1 MNKNDRRVKYACY
14 TTNIAMSVVSNLA
27 PILFITFRDL
37 YGISY
42 TLLGLL
48 VLINFCTQLF
58 VDLFL
63 SFFSHRLNIART
75 VKLIPLLTL
84 LGLVIF
90 ALAPFVF
97 GEAVFV
103 GLVIGTVIYSAS
115 GGLAEV
121 LISPVIAALPSD
133 NPERELS
140 KLHSVYAWGVV
151 GVVPVAT
158 LSLLAFGNEIWY
170 FLTIGF
176 ALIPLLA
183 SILFMGARLPNL
195 ATPERVTGALKLMK
209 SPALWLC
216 LVAIFLGGATECTM
230 AQWGSGYIEAALGI
244 PKVWG
249 DLLGVAVFYVML
261 ATGRTLFGKYGKR
274 IEGILLV
281 GAIGAFLCYTV
292 AAISP
297 LPILGLVACALT
309 GLCVSMLW
317 PGSLIV
323 GSERVPAGGVFV
335 YAMMAAGGDLGA
347 SVGPQLVGA
356 LTDRLSA
363 NGRVAAFASE
373 LGLTAEQLGMRL
385 SMLTGSAFALL
396 ATAVYIYILISRKK
410 YSSSMQTEGLTV
422 D

>member
-121 LISPVIAALPSD
+121 LISPVIAALPSE

-140 KLHSVYAWGVV
+140 KLHSVYA
-151 GVVPVAT
+151 
-158 LSLLAFGNEIWY
+158 
-170 FLTIGF
+170 
-176 ALIPLLA
+176 
-183 SILFMGARLPNL
+183 
-195 ATPERVTGALKLMK
+195 
-209 SPALWLC
+209 
-216 LVAIFLGGATECTM
+216 
-230 AQWGSGYIEAALGI
+230 
-244 PKVWG
+244 
-249 DLLGVAVFYVML
+249 
-261 ATGRTLFGKYGKR
+261 
-274 IEGILLV
+274 
-281 GAIGAFLCYTV
+281 
-292 AAISP
+292 
-297 LPILGLVACALT
+297 
-309 GLCVSMLW
+309 
-317 PGSLIV
+317 
-323 GSERVPAGGVFV
+323 
-335 YAMMAAGGDLGA
+335 
-347 SVGPQLVGA
+347 
-356 LTDRLSA
+356 
-363 NGRVAAFASE
+363 
-373 LGLTAEQLGMRL
+373 
-385 SMLTGSAFALL
+385 
-396 ATAVYIYILISRKK
+396 
-410 YSSSMQTEGLTV
+410 
-422 D
+422 